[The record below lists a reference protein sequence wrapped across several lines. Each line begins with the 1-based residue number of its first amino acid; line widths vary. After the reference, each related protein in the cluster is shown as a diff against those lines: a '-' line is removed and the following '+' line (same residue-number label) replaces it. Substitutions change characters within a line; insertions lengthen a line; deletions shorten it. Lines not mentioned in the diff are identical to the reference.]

1 MADKPAISSFE
12 EAISLSSPRD
22 ATTKDYVLQQI
33 MYRIKDPKK
42 SLKFYVDA
50 LGMTLLDKID
60 FPSMKFSLYFVGYVN
75 PDEVPKDDADARY
88 KWMLSKSTVLEL
100 THNWG
105 TENDSNFSYHNGNA
119 DPRGYGHIGIQ
130 VPDLDE
136 ACARLEK
143 LNVDFLK
150 KPSEGKM
157 RGIAFIKDP
166 DGYWIELLT
175 RNPVSDP
182 QS

>member
-1 MADKPAISSFE
+1 
-12 EAISLSSPRD
+12 
-22 ATTKDYVLQQI
+22 

-100 THNWG
+100 TQYVR
-105 TENDSNFSYHNGNA
+105 D
-119 DPRGYGHIGIQ
+119 
-130 VPDLDE
+130 V
-136 ACARLEK
+136 
-143 LNVDFLK
+143 
-150 KPSEGKM
+150 
-157 RGIAFIKDP
+157 
-166 DGYWIELLT
+166 
-175 RNPVSDP
+175 
-182 QS
+182 